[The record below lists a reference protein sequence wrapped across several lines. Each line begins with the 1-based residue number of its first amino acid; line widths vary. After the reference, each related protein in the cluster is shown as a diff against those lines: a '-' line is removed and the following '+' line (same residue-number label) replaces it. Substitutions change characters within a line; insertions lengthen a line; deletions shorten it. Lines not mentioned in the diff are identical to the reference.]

1 MKRHHL
7 KMAVGVTARNDHVA
21 RRSAVDETAYTEN
34 NHIPAGLDR
43 AASAKARTAGW
54 VHTLVLS
61 GSLDRGSVQELER
74 EIERLC
80 EEGVTG
86 ITLDLRGLTYIEA
99 IGVAVIGLRCG
110 LCRRQG
116 YEFALIRGPRSIQR
130 AFDRAGL
137 GELLPFTD
145 GPALE
150 QQALPVRR
158 TVPPQLEPTAAP
170 WPMLARQFK
179 TLAGG
184 GRG

>member
-21 RRSAVDETAYTEN
+21 RRSAVDETAYPEN
-34 NHIPAGLDR
+34 NHIPVGLDG
-43 AASAKARTAGW
+43 AASAKERAAGW

-74 EIERLC
+74 
-80 EEGVTG
+80 VTG

-130 AFDRAGL
+130 AFERAGL

-145 GPALE
+145 GPAPE

-158 TVPPQLEPTAAP
+158 TVPPQLEPATAP
-170 WPMLARQFK
+170 WPMLARQVK